1 MTRTALRRALIFTSI
16 AGLGLTLAWLLAG
29 RGPAR
34 KGTGTRLAVVDV
46 PPGTSLQGPRGIPG
60 IVLVEAEG
68 IRIAPIEEIQLDDGT
83 RVPFRAL
90 VLRSDAERPLPS
102 TTAGVRRAALV
113 RPHLRMVPKPKTRA
127 ELEDGAVPTTLTAP
141 EGVLESGPGD
151 RLRLEL
157 RGGVE
162 VEAVHKGTPWSFRAE
177 QAFADLDAR
186 AVKAPG
192 PVSVESKEITAEG
205 RDLEV
210 RDEGRVLLLAG
221 GATGTVKDAGGVRFS
236 GGASRG
242 DTRFRCTGPFRIESI
257 APPPGVPAGTRSDRS
272 LLSLD
277 GDARVEQDGGSIA
290 GDRIRADLRRGK
302 NADEADFQE
311 VRAEGRV
318 VLEGRSESGDLR
330 ATGGRLV
337 ARPVKGRGTEA
348 FLEEKP
354 AVAVREKRADGPPR
368 LLELSGD
375 GSARVL
381 FPEKE
386 GPVEALFRGGALAV
400 GTLPPKE
407 GDAAALA
414 RRIEVRAKTLSLDAV
429 RQDGEKSK
437 VRGVNAVGDAS
448 YAEGERRAHAERIFW
463 SPRDDGGSRVE
474 LQGAVTG
481 SWPAA
486 GAMDPLSGAR
496 GDGVPPPAEPGT
508 MLLSTPGR
516 AVIEVPPEGVDA
528 APATFLL
535 DGGPGGSSVVRR
547 VAGEREVWRLSC
559 TKCEG
564 SLRGLDRSLETLVA
578 SGAVV
583 LAGREERPDGRS
595 YDLRGET
602 LEVRGEPGTG
612 RPLSAELRGAPG
624 APPSVSF
631 TGPDGR
637 PLSVAAESLRLD
649 RTDGSL
655 HAEGAVRANGVLPEG
670 SGGSLSSGGGR
681 VEFACE
687 RLDARFVEGEAAGTS
702 RLVSLAGKGSV
713 RMKTAT
719 ESASGD
725 TLVHDAERGTVELRG
740 DPARVTA
747 RPVPGAKDLEDRCES
762 SSLLLSFKDGSLHEA
777 RAPEGGMLV
786 RHRVPADSAKSGDR
800 ETQRVEARAAGPIVY
815 RPGETVLTKEVVT
828 EVAVLRDGAFRLRYR
843 MEGADEIRVLHPAT
857 GPGSS
862 GRFERAIASSRPG
875 RISVDFREGG
885 WTATGISLVEHD
897 ASGNRLI
904 IEAEPGIP
912 RFHIDGKEG
921 AATARRVVCDL
932 RTGTLGEWMGVGAET
947 GK

>member
-1 MTRTALRRALIFTSI
+1 MTRTLLRRVLIFTTV
-16 AGLGLTLAWLLAG
+16 AGLGLTLAALLAG

-34 KGTGTRLAVVDV
+34 KGTGTRLQVVDV
-46 PPGTSLQGPRGIPG
+46 PAGTSLQGPRGIPG

-68 IRIAPIEEIQLDDGT
+68 IRIAPIEEIDLDDGT

-113 RPHLRMVPKPKTRA
+113 RPHLRMVPKPKSRA
-127 ELEDGAVPTTLTAP
+127 DLEDGPVPTTLTAP

-162 VEAVHKGTPWSFRAE
+162 VEAVHRGTPWSFRAE

-186 AVKAPG
+186 SVKAPG
-192 PVSVESKEITAEG
+192 SVSVESAEITAEG

-236 GGASRG
+236 GGAPRG

-257 APPPGVPAGTRSDRS
+257 APPPGIPAGSRSDRS
-272 LLSLD
+272 LLSLE
-277 GDARVEQDGGSIA
+277 GDARVEQDGGAIA
-290 GDRIRADLRRGK
+290 GDRIRADLRRGR
-302 NADEADFQE
+302 NAEEADFQE

-318 VLEGRSESGDLR
+318 VLEGRGETGDLR

-386 GPVEALFRGGALAV
+386 GPVEALFRGGAVAV
-400 GTLPPKE
+400 ATEPPKE
-407 GDAAALA
+407 GEATPP
-414 RRIEVRAKTLSLDAV
+414 RRRELRAKTLSLDAV
-429 RQDGEKSK
+429 RREDSKTK
-437 VRGVNAVGDAS
+437 VRGVNAVGEAS
-448 YAEGERRAHAERIFW
+448 FAEGERRANADRILW
-463 SPRDDGGSRVE
+463 TPREDGGSRVE

-481 SWPAA
+481 AWPSA

-496 GDGVPPPAEPGT
+496 GDSAPPPAEPGT

-516 AVIEVPPEGVDA
+516 AVIDVPPEGVDA

-535 DGGPGGSSVVRR
+535 EGGPGGRSVLRR
-547 VAGEREVWRLSC
+547 VAGEREVSRLSC
-559 TKCEG
+559 GKCEG
-564 SLRGLDRSLETLVA
+564 SLRGLDRSLENLVA

-602 LEVRGEPGTG
+602 LVVRGEPATG

-637 PLSVAAESLRLD
+637 PLSVAAETIRLD

-655 HAEGAVRANGVLPEG
+655 HAEGAVRAEGVLPEG

-681 VEFACE
+681 VEFSCE
-687 RLDARFVEGEAAGTS
+687 RLDARFVEGEVAGTS
-702 RLVSLAGKGSV
+702 RLVSLSGKGSV
-713 RMKTAT
+713 WLKTAT
-719 ESASGD
+719 EFASGD
-725 TLVHDAERGTVELRG
+725 TLLHDAERGTVELRG
-740 DPARVTA
+740 DPARVSA
-747 RPVPGAKDLEDRCES
+747 RGAPGAKGLEDRCES
-762 SSLLLSFKDGSLHEA
+762 PSLLLSFKDGSLQEA
-777 RAPEGGMLV
+777 RAPEGGLLI
-786 RHRVPADSAKSGDR
+786 RHRAPAAAAKPGDR
-800 ETQRVEARAAGPIVY
+800 GIQRVEAHSAGPI
-815 RPGETVLTKEVVT
+815 
-828 EVAVLRDGAFRLRYR
+828 
-843 MEGADEIRVLHPAT
+843 
-857 GPGSS
+857 
-862 GRFERAIASSRPG
+862 
-875 RISVDFREGG
+875 
-885 WTATGISLVEHD
+885 
-897 ASGNRLI
+897 
-904 IEAEPGIP
+904 
-912 RFHIDGKEG
+912 
-921 AATARRVVCDL
+921 
-932 RTGTLGEWMGVGAET
+932 
-947 GK
+947 